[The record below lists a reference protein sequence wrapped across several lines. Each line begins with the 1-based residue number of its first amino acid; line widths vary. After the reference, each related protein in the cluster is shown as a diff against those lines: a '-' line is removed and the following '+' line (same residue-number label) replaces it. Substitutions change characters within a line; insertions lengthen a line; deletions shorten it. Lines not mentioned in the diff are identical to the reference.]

1 MKEVTVSKELFDRT
15 FKEKCEWQDKYW
27 KAYDELVKQDREI
40 ERLNNIIKKGITEE
54 MKDELDLILKT
65 NQKQAYRINKA
76 IEYIENYLCSDE
88 YIQSDINSIANAF
101 VKLVDILKGVNKE

>member
-1 MKEVTVSKELFDRT
+1 MKQKVFDYIEELERKAKESEKY
-15 FKEKCEWQDKYW
+15 FKLWHEEKIK
-27 KAYDELVKQDREI
+27 
-40 ERLNNIIKKGITEE
+40 NN
-54 MKDELDLILKT
+54 
-65 NQKQAYRINKA
+65 NA

>member
-1 MKEVTVSKELFDRT
+1 MKQKVFDYIEELERKAKESEKY
-15 FKEKCEWQDKYW
+15 FKLWHEEKNK
-27 KAYDELVKQDREI
+27 
-40 ERLNNIIKKGITEE
+40 N
-54 MKDELDLILKT
+54 
-65 NQKQAYRINKA
+65 NKA